1 MFDWQNTF
9 IEIRFPDVTTGGRT
23 APADNFLKV
32 KETLTRIGAPAYTKS
47 PKDNEPE
54 RTLWQ
59 SAHILQKRGK
69 LYLVHFKQLFML
81 DGKESRTNLTA
92 DDLSRLNAIALLLE
106 QWGLIE
112 IVEPHR
118 VESPAPAPVSA
129 IKVISY
135 QDKSNW
141 ALKAKY
147 DIGKTRKRTPA
158 TV

>member
-9 IEIRFPDVTTGGRT
+9 IEIRFPEVVVNDHA

-32 KETLTRIGAPAYTKS
+32 KETLTRIGAPAYTKAAQ
-47 PKDNEPE
+47 NGEPE

-59 SAHILQKRGK
+59 SAHILQKRGR

-92 DDLSRLNAIALLLE
+92 DDLARLNAIALLLE

-112 IVEPHR
+112 IVDPSKVEVPH
-118 VESPAPAPVSA
+118 PAPVSA
-129 IKVISY
+129 LKVISY
-135 QDKSNW
+135 NDKGNW

-147 DIGKTRKRTPA
+147 DIGKTRKRQVPRE
-158 TV
+158 